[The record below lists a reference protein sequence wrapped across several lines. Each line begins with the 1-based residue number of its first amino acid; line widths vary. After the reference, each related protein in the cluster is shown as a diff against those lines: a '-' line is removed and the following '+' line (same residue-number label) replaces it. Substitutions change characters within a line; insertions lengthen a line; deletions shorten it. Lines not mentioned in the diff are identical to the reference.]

1 MLKFEVQKA
10 ADKLIREV
18 FQVKPGETV
27 VITCDTASDMELV
40 DATASSVYS
49 AGAKPMTIT
58 TATPAGVGKAADPEI
73 PVEALTGVL
82 CAADVWIEYNHQWL
96 LYSTPF
102 EIAMEKNPKLRYM
115 CLVDFDTNL
124 LIRTVGNV
132 NIPTLQTFMKAFT
145 EKNKKAKTMRVTT
158 PAGTDVSFEIEPR
171 HKLCCDCGDAS
182 VPGMHMMAGQI
193 NVVPRFG
200 TIQGKIVF
208 DGTITPPFGTVPSQ
222 PVVLNIKDSIVTSME
237 GGPEA
242 AEYWKFLESFDD
254 EGMFKLAHIAYG
266 FNPGAHLN
274 GNVVEDER
282 VWGCTEWVIGYVSPI
297 DAPPAGQDAASHTDG
312 ISLNSSVWWDGVQI
326 MDEGKIVDPELAAL
340 ADAALK

>member
-1 MLKFEVQKA
+1 MVKA
-10 ADKLIREV
+10 VDDIS
-18 FQVKPGETV
+18 FDIMPGETFGLV
-27 VITCDTASDMELV
+27 GESGSGKSTTGRAVIRLDDITA
-40 DATASSVYS
+40 
-49 AGAKPMTIT
+49 
-58 TATPAGVGKAADPEI
+58 
-73 PVEALTGVL
+73 
-82 CAADVWIEYNHQWL
+82 
-96 LYSTPF
+96 
-102 EIAMEKNPKLRYM
+102 
-115 CLVDFDTNL
+115 
-124 LIRTVGNV
+124 
-132 NIPTLQTFMKAFT
+132 
-145 EKNKKAKTMRVTT
+145 
-158 PAGTDVSFEIEPR
+158 
-171 HKLCCDCGDAS
+171 
-182 VPGMHMMAGQI
+182 
-193 NVVPRFG
+193 
-200 TIQGKIVF
+200 GKIVF

-282 VWGCTEWVIGYVSPI
+282 VWGCTEWGIGYVSPI